1 MSMREFFRAIQGA
14 PVFKVSKV
22 MQSDAQPADSKFTK
36 DLRLPLFAAA
46 LFVLAINSG
55 IPRQAL
61 WCSVPTIEW
70 GY

>member
-1 MSMREFFRAIQGA
+1 MKIWACANFFRAIQGA

-22 MQSDAQPADSKFTK
+22 MQSDAQPADSEFTK

-61 WCSVPTIEW
+61 WCSVPTIE
-70 GY
+70 